1 MWWESIGVTINNLT
15 AKNKWEKIPTG
26 PICSAGSEKWIE
38 KYYLKGIAGAKI
50 NGHESQPNDAGGVH
64 GKTNEFGLV
73 EIFRDLK
80 KSQWNSLKVFFFR
93 KCDVF
98 FKSPKEKNILKNY
111 PELEI

>member
-1 MWWESIGVTINNLT
+1 MTFSENLNFKIS
-15 AKNKWEKIPTG
+15 AKSKWGKIPTG

-38 KYYLKGIAGAKI
+38 KYYLKGIARAKI

-80 KSQWNSLKVFFFR
+80 KITTAFYSKKIHNGFLKK
-93 KCDVF
+93 KCS
-98 FKSPKEKNILKNY
+98 KLKR
-111 PELEI
+111 

>member
-1 MWWESIGVTINNLT
+1 MDR
-15 AKNKWEKIPTG
+15 
-26 PICSAGSEKWIE
+26 

-80 KSQWNSLKVFFFR
+80 KSQWNSLKFIY
-93 KCDVF
+93 
-98 FKSPKEKNILKNY
+98 SEKATKFC
-111 PELEI
+111 EIFI